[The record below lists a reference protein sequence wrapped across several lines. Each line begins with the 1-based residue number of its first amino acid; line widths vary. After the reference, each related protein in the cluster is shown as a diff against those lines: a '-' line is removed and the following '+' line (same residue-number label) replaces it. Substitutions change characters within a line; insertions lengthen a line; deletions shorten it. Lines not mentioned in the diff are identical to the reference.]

1 MHIPHYSELEVP
13 SPPHWRIGGIWILQ
27 FVLKN
32 YEMYIRGA
40 GTMGTRVKKYYVIVP
55 GAYYVIKEGLTVLAN
70 RELSVRNIAQNGQK
84 HEN

>member
-1 MHIPHYSELEVP
+1 
-13 SPPHWRIGGIWILQ
+13 
-27 FVLKN
+27 
-32 YEMYIRGA
+32 
-40 GTMGTRVKKYYVIVP
+40 MGTRVKKYYVIVP